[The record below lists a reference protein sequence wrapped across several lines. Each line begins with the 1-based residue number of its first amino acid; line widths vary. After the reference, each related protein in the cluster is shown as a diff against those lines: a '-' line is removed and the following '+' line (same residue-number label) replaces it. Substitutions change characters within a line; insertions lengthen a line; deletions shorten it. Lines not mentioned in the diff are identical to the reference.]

1 MLVESPTYP
10 AALDA
15 VRAHGCVPV
24 GVPVGEAGWDL
35 ALLRAALHDARPRL
49 GYLIPDFQ
57 NPTGVRASA
66 EQRAAVARAARAAG
80 IVLMSDESLG
90 ELWIEAGE
98 RPPSLAAG
106 DSGSSVLAVG
116 SLSKP
121 VWGGLRTGW
130 VRADPELIRRLAL
143 ARGSQDVGSPVLDQ
157 LLAVEAL
164 ARLDLILPARRTLL
178 GERRG
183 ALLAALASERPEWRA
198 ARPAG
203 GMAVWV
209 ELPDHVA
216 ASALAIRAV
225 DRGVRVAAGPRFGAA
240 GGFERRLRLPFT
252 QPPDRLTEAVR
263 RLAAAGDARRRQPE
277 AEPPARWVA

>member
-1 MLVESPTYP
+1 M
-10 AALDA
+10 
-15 VRAHGCVPV
+15 
-24 GVPVGEAGWDL
+24 
-35 ALLRAALHDARPRL
+35 
-49 GYLIPDFQ
+49 
-57 NPTGVRASA
+57 
-66 EQRAAVARAARAAG
+66 
-80 IVLMSDESLG
+80 
-90 ELWIEAGE
+90 
-98 RPPSLAAG
+98 
-106 DSGSSVLAVG
+106 
-116 SLSKP
+116 
-121 VWGGLRTGW
+121 
-130 VRADPELIRRLAL
+130 
-143 ARGSQDVGSPVLDQ
+143 LDQ

-263 RLAAAGDARRRQPE
+263 RLVAAEETLGRRQPE